1 MSFFGESSHL
11 SIGLDRLEEHL
22 IRVVRSPSLTWIA
35 SNNMVHLF
43 DSWIRSAEKKRL
55 LAPTN
60 SNPTLPAVL
69 ATRSA
74 SRSVQSAAKSA

>member
-43 DSWIRSAEKKRL
+43 DSWIRSSPGGKETTPCPNKLQSYPSRR
-55 LAPTN
+55 T
-60 SNPTLPAVL
+60 SNPV
-69 ATRSA
+69 RFEIS
-74 SRSVQSAAKSA
+74 SISG